1 VITAQ
6 GNIYQE
12 TLIKHVLEL
21 IMAKML
27 QCVWPVVWVCI
38 SKKLNLYHWLAAT
51 TCWVLILVRQMSG
64 LQNIF

>member
-27 QCVWPVVWVCI
+27 QCV
-38 SKKLNLYHWLAAT
+38 
-51 TCWVLILVRQMSG
+51 
-64 LQNIF
+64 